1 MSDTKDRHGPKL
13 CHNFTLYLN
22 DTLQNPTHTYQL
34 TPWPGRLGPCYDY
47 ENHDEEDDGAPGWR
61 TRRCKERWVWQ
72 FCLWSPRQSPPIGA
86 IGTPDGED
94 NDDGD
99 DNAIGTPADGD
110 YDIGDGGA
118 DDDIGDD
125 GDNDVRSQLVQ

>member
-13 CHNFTLYLN
+13 CHSFTLYLN
-22 DTLQNPTHTYQL
+22 ETLQNPTHTYQL

-61 TRRCKERWVWQ
+61 TRRCKERWEWQ

-94 NDDGD
+94 NDHGD

-125 GDNDVRSQLVQ
+125 GDDDVQSQLVQ

>member
-1 MSDTKDRHGPKL
+1 M
-13 CHNFTLYLN
+13 
-22 DTLQNPTHTYQL
+22 QNPTHTYQL

-61 TRRCKERWVWQ
+61 TRRCKEKWEWQ

>member
-1 MSDTKDRHGPKL
+1 M
-13 CHNFTLYLN
+13 
-22 DTLQNPTHTYQL
+22 QNPTHTYQL

-61 TRRCKERWVWQ
+61 TRRCKEKWEWQ

-94 NDDGD
+94 NDSGEANAIGTPNGEDNYNGDG
-99 DNAIGTPADGD
+99 NAIGTPADGD